1 MKQNTT
7 DRFLIGSWVSFYSF
21 DIHSY
26 EYQLD
31 QMHNA
36 GLNFNI
42 YPAVFG
48 GGIQT
53 PGIWEEV
60 ERQYAK
66 RDMFYLLYGGLEEN
80 TRALNVSYAAGKDRC
95 IGYHLMDEPCGTEL
109 PAVGQTIRAFR
120 AADPKRY
127 PFVNLFPSYA
137 GEQRLGGDYYSYCS
151 RFIREA
157 GAENIEY
164 LSHDFYPFH
173 TRRTN
178 LRLFADMEIIRRT
191 ALENGKLRTHA
202 FSQASAWHNIR
213 MPNID
218 EMRWNVY
225 AYLAYG
231 FKALSW
237 FNLVCPG
244 NSDTE
249 GEGFC
254 DSLIYRDG
262 TIRNPALFRDF
273 AALNREILALGDT
286 LMQLDTLRAY
296 HTLRNVDGVEFLP
309 DTAPIRPTEDG
320 DFVISDMITKDEKS
334 RFVMIFNKSWEKPS
348 SASFTVSSDSGI
360 AGLAYISPWDGREYP
375 AAMQNGTFSAAF
387 RPGEGKLYRL
397 LYT

>member
-31 QMHNA
+31 QMNRA
-36 GLNFNI
+36 GVNFNI
-42 YPAVFG
+42 FPAVFG
-48 GGIQT
+48 GGVQT
-53 PGIWEEV
+53 AEVWENV

-66 RDMFYLLYGGLEEN
+66 RDMFYLIYGGLEES
-80 TRALNVSYAAGKDRC
+80 TRNLSVSYAAGKERC
-95 IGYHLMDEPCGTEL
+95 IGYHLMDEPCGEAL
-109 PAVGQTIRAFR
+109 PGVGQAVRAFR
-120 AADPKRY
+120 AADPARY

-137 GEQRLGGDYYSYCS
+137 GPQRLDGDYASYCS
-151 RFIREA
+151 RFVREA

-173 TRRTN
+173 TQKTN
-178 LRLFADMEIIRRT
+178 LNLFSDMEIMRRT

-202 FSQASAWHNIR
+202 FPQSSAWQNIR

-225 AYLAYG
+225 AYLVYG

-244 NSDTE
+244 TSDTE

-273 AALNREILALGDT
+273 AALNREVLALGDT
-286 LMQLDTLRAY
+286 LMQLDTY
-296 HTLRNVDGVEFLP
+296 HAWHTNRNVNGAELLP
-309 DTAPIRPTEDG
+309 EDAPVRPTEEG
-320 DFVISDMITKDEKS
+320 DFVISDMIAKDDKN
-334 RFVMIFNKSWEKPS
+334 RFVMIFNKSWQQPT
-348 SASFTVSSDSGI
+348 SASFALSPDSGI
-360 AGLAYISPWDGREYP
+360 AGLMYVSPEEGREYP
-375 AAMQNGTFSAAF
+375 VSLADGVFTEPF

-397 LYT
+397 LYY